1 MNETLYKVLGE
12 NGETVNGG
20 HGKWSLPSGG
30 KPGKWMPKIGG
41 ELIPCE
47 NGYHLCRRKDLINW
61 LGPTIWGAGC
71 RGDVFKAH
79 DKIVV
84 REARL
89 LRQLENWNERT
100 ARLFACDCSEWALSL
115 FAEPDPRSIQAI
127 WVARLYAV
135 GKATEIELDAAWAAA
150 RAAAWAAAG
159 AAAGAARDAAGA
171 AAWAAAGGASVA
183 AGAAAAGPAPGAPA
197 GAPGAAAGAAAWA
210 AAGAAA
216 GAAWAAAR
224 AAAWAARAAAVGYIT
239 DRLFQT
245 LEGRAG

>member
-61 LGPTIWGAGC
+61 LGPTIWEAEC
-71 RGDVFKAH
+71 RGDVVKAH

-150 RAAAWAAAG
+150 RAAAG
-159 AAAGAARDAAGA
+159 V
-171 AAWAAAGGASVA
+171 ASV
-183 AGAAAAGPAPGAPA
+183 
-197 GAPGAAAGAAAWA
+197 AAGAAAWA

-239 DRLFQT
+239 DRLF
-245 LEGRAG
+245 E

>member
-1 MNETLYKVLGE
+1 MKVYKVLGE
-12 NGETVNGG
+12 NGEPVNGG
-20 HGKWSLPSGG
+20 HGKWSLPNRG

-61 LGPTIWGAGC
+61 LGPTIWEAEC
-71 RGDVFKAH
+71 RGDVVKAH

-171 AAWAAAGGASVA
+171 AAWAAAGVASVA
-183 AGAAAAGPAPGAPA
+183 AGAAAWAAAGVASV
-197 GAPGAAAGAAAWA
+197 AAGAAAWA

-239 DRLFQT
+239 DRLFEY
-245 LEGRAG
+245 LDGRA

>member
-61 LGPTIWGAGC
+61 LGPTIWEAEC
-71 RGDVFKAH
+71 RGDVVKAH

-171 AAWAAAGGASVA
+171 AAWAAAGVASV
-183 AGAAAAGPAPGAPA
+183 
-197 GAPGAAAGAAAWA
+197 AAGAAAWA

-239 DRLFQT
+239 DRLFAY
-245 LEGRAG
+245 LDGRA

>member
-61 LGPTIWGAGC
+61 LGPTIWEAEC
-71 RGDVFKAH
+71 RGDVVKAH

-150 RAAAWAAAG
+150 GAAAGAARDAAG
-159 AAAGAARDAAGA
+159 AAAGAAAGVASVAAGA

-183 AGAAAAGPAPGAPA
+183 AGAAA
-197 GAPGAAAGAAAWA
+197 WA

-216 GAAWAAAR
+216 GAAPAAAR

-239 DRLFQT
+239 DRLFEY
-245 LEGRAG
+245 LDGRAW

>member
-61 LGPTIWGAGC
+61 LGPTIWEAEC
-71 RGDVFKAH
+71 RGDVVKAH

-159 AAAGAARDAAGA
+159 VASVADGA
-171 AAWAAAGGASVA
+171 AAWAAAGVASV
-183 AGAAAAGPAPGAPA
+183 
-197 GAPGAAAGAAAWA
+197 AAGAAAWA

-239 DRLFQT
+239 DRLFEY
-245 LEGRAG
+245 LDGRA